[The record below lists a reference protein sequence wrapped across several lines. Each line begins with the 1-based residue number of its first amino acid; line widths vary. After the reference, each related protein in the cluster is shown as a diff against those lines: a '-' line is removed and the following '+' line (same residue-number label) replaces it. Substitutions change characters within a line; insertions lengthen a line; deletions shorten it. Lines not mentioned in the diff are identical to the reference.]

1 MLAAPVA
8 GAKRHCQGLVT
19 ALHGGEDVHDH
30 PARDDQRH
38 RQDGGQIRFL
48 LVEDHRTDGDP
59 DDAEAAPER
68 IGHPDRNGAHGA
80 GEGEVAQA
88 VGADDQYGWPQ
99 FAETVGLLDHRGTGD
114 LRADRER
121 QP

>member
-1 MLAAPVA
+1 MA
-8 GAKRHCQGLVT
+8 GAERHCQGLVT
-19 ALHGGEDVHDH
+19 ALHAGEDIHDH

-48 LVEDHRTDGDP
+48 LVEEHRADGDP
-59 DDAEAAPER
+59 DDAEATPER
-68 IGHPDRNGAHGA
+68 IGYPDRNGAHGT

-99 FAETVGLLDHRGTGD
+99 SAETVGLLDHRGAGD
-114 LRADRER
+114 FRADRER